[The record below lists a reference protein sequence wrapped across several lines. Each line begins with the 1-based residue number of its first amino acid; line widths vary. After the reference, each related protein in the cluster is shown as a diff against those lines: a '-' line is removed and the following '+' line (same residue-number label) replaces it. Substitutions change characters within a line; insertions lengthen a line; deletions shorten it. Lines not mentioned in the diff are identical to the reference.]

1 MVLSSRNRMNALIH
15 KHVEYNPK
23 EFVFRIG
30 DAQRDNNMG
39 RIGPEIQIHVQ
50 I

>member
-1 MVLSSRNRMNALIH
+1 MALIIRNIMDALIH
-15 KHVEYNPK
+15 THVGYNPD
-23 EFVFRIG
+23 ELVFRIG

-39 RIGPEIQIHVQ
+39 RIGLEIQSHVQ